1 MPVMSITLLVLS
13 VLFLLMGTSIAVSLG
28 LSAILVM
35 LIYQPVPN
43 MMIIPQMFSE
53 ASTSFILLAV
63 PLFILAGNLM
73 ERGSMG
79 RNLIDFTT
87 SLVGWMK
94 GGLGAATITG
104 SMIFGGISGSSLA
117 DTATFGTIMVPRM
130 IKDGY
135 PKDYAAA
142 VTLTSSCLAVI
153 IPPSILIVLAA
164 ASTLQ
169 SVGRALAGGILP
181 GILITAMLF
190 IPNYIISKKHG
201 YGTKIP
207 FSLKNVF
214 HKLTTCWTALVA
226 PLIILGSIFSG
237 VVTPTEG
244 ALVAVFYILFIDM
257 LIFKRLNWSDL
268 VDAAKST
275 SVLTAAILFI
285 ATSSAMA
292 NWIIAYENVPQVMAK
307 ALMGMPGGSVG
318 FLILISIFLII
329 IGMTLDASP
338 ATLIFTPLFLPVAIS
353 LGIDPTHFL
362 IIMVTGFALGLTTPP
377 YGVCLFSISSICNIP
392 MDRLV
397 RASLPFYAMIFI
409 AMLMITFIPQITLF
423 IPTLLG
429 L

>member
-13 VLFLLMGTSIAVSLG
+13 VVLLLLGTSIAVSLG
-28 LSAILVM
+28 LSAIIVM
-35 LIYQPVPN
+35 LVFQPVPN

-73 ERGSMG
+73 ERGTMG

-94 GGLGAATITG
+94 GGLGAATVTG

-130 IKDGY
+130 EKDGY
-135 PKDYAAA
+135 PRDYAAGL
-142 VTLTSSCLAVI
+142 TLCASCLAVI

-169 SVGRALAGGILP
+169 SVGKALAGGILP
-181 GILITAMLF
+181 GLLITAMLY
-190 IPNYIISKKHG
+190 IPNHIISSKQG
-201 YGTKIP
+201 YGTRIP
-207 FSLKNVF
+207 FSIRNVLSKF
-214 HKLTTCWTALVA
+214 MTCWTALVA

-244 ALVAVFYILFIDM
+244 ALVAVGYILFVDM
-257 LIFKRLNWSDL
+257 LIFRRLKWVDL
-268 VDAAKST
+268 KEASKST
-275 SVLTAAILFI
+275 AVLTSAILFI

-292 NWIIAYENVPQVMAK
+292 NWIIAYEHVPKYMAE
-307 ALMGMPGGSVG
+307 LLVGVPGGQIG
-318 FLILISIFLII
+318 FLILINIFLLI
-329 IGMTLDASP
+329 IGMTLDAGP
-338 ATLIFTPLFLPVAIS
+338 ATIIFTPLFLPVATS
-353 LGIDPTHFL
+353 MGIDPTHFL
-362 IIMVTGFALGLTTPP
+362 IIMVCGFALGLVTPP
-377 YGVCLFSISSICNIP
+377 YGVCLFSISSICNIS

-397 RASLPFYAMIFI
+397 RASLPFYVMIFI
-409 AMLMITFIPQITLF
+409 AMLLITFIPSITLF
-423 IPTLLG
+423 IPKLLG